1 MSDEK
6 RQTRLLPFRLR
17 RVPRRAVHDFD
28 EDATVDAELSA
39 LLRAWE
45 APTPSADAG
54 ERLLADFRAARWR
67 APLWRRALAAELRVP
82 LPLAACALLALLAL
96 SALAAL
102 AWNGPAPA
110 ESKASEAAPAL
121 RVVEVPVP
129 QERVVTRVVYVEKKE
144 RGESRAAYTRADADE
159 SARTDAKEFAQ
170 TGANN
175 FSRAGANGP
184 AAKAN
189 WHAATGAR
197 ESKAE
202 VGRSNAGAGRS
213 GAGAPTSYFTRVDM
227 KDFQPADELKI
238 RIVKK
243 GRADEK

>member
-17 RVPRRAVHDFD
+17 RAGVSGHAPHDFN
-28 EDATVDAELSA
+28 EDATDDAELSA

-45 APTPSADAG
+45 APTPAANAG

-82 LPLAACALLALLAL
+82 LPVAACALLALLAL
-96 SALAAL
+96 SALAAR

-110 ESKASEAAPAL
+110 EARAFERAPAVK
-121 RVVEVPVP
+121 VVEVPVP

-144 RGESRAAYTRADADE
+144 RGAMHAAYSRADADE
-159 SARTDAKEFAQ
+159 SAQTGAKEFAQ
-170 TGANN
+170 
-175 FSRAGANGP
+175 AGANKFSGAGAGEP

-189 WHAATGAR
+189 WPAATGAR
-197 ESKAE
+197 APKM
-202 VGRSNAGAGRS
+202 GRSN
-213 GAGAPTSYFTRVDM
+213 AGAPTSYFTRVDM
-227 KDFQPADELKI
+227 EDFQPADELKI

-243 GRADEK
+243 GRVDEK

>member
-82 LPLAACALLALLAL
+82 LPVAACALLALLAL
-96 SALAAL
+96 SVRGAR
-102 AWNGPAPA
+102 AWNG
-110 ESKASEAAPAL
+110 AAP
-121 RVVEVPVP
+121 
-129 QERVVTRVVYVEKKE
+129 
-144 RGESRAAYTRADADE
+144 RA
-159 SARTDAKEFAQ
+159 SA
-170 TGANN
+170 
-175 FSRAGANGP
+175 RAGAVP
-184 AAKAN
+184 
-189 WHAATGAR
+189 
-197 ESKAE
+197 
-202 VGRSNAGAGRS
+202 
-213 GAGAPTSYFTRVDM
+213 
-227 KDFQPADELKI
+227 
-238 RIVKK
+238 
-243 GRADEK
+243 

>member
-1 MSDEK
+1 MSGEK

-82 LPLAACALLALLAL
+82 LPVAACALLALLAL

-102 AWNGPAPA
+102 AWNGPAHA
-110 ESKASEAAPAL
+110 ESKAFETAPQLVGDGDAFAL
-121 RVVEVPVP
+121 DVLQNPR
-129 QERVVTRVVYVEKKE
+129 
-144 RGESRAAYTRADADE
+144 
-159 SARTDAKEFAQ
+159 
-170 TGANN
+170 TGA
-175 FSRAGANGP
+175 
-184 AAKAN
+184 KI
-189 WHAATGAR
+189 
-197 ESKAE
+197 
-202 VGRSNAGAGRS
+202 
-213 GAGAPTSYFTRVDM
+213 VDVT
-227 KDFQPADELKI
+227 KSHEENP
-238 RIVKK
+238 RT
-243 GRADEK
+243 

>member
-1 MSDEK
+1 MSGEK

-82 LPLAACALLALLAL
+82 LPLAACALLALLAV

-129 QERVVTRVVYVEKKE
+129 QERVVYVEKKE

-159 SARTDAKEFAQ
+159 SARADAKEFVQ

-175 FSRAGANGP
+175 F
-184 AAKAN
+184 
-189 WHAATGAR
+189 
-197 ESKAE
+197 
-202 VGRSNAGAGRS
+202 
-213 GAGAPTSYFTRVDM
+213 
-227 KDFQPADELKI
+227 
-238 RIVKK
+238 
-243 GRADEK
+243 